1 MGKNKIQR
9 FAEMET
15 FANVFQHDT
24 TLQGKWHHDY
34 FNNPHPITLELGCGR
49 GEYTVNLA
57 RLFPKRNFIGID
69 IKGAR
74 LWRGAKTGIE
84 ENLKNVAFLRI
95 QIENIA
101 TCFDKEEVAEIWI
114 TFPDPQPQLSRIRK
128 RLTHPRFLES
138 YKKILQPNGLIHL
151 KTDNDRL
158 YEYTL
163 QVIKDWGLK
172 LLKNTANLY
181 ESGLMN
187 EVLAIQTTYEKTYR
201 SQGKNINYLCF
212 SF

>member
-1 MGKNKIQR
+1 
-9 FAEMET
+9 MET